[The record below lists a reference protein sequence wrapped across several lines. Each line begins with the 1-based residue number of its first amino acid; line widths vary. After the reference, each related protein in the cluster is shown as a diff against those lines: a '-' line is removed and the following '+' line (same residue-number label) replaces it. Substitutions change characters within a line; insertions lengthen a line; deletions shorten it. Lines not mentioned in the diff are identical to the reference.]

1 MRRVSGAAVSILIVN
16 WNTRDQTLACLDSLP
31 SGAGGVPYEVIL
43 VDNGSVDGSPE
54 ALNARDDITVLIE
67 NSDNRG
73 FAEGVNQAAERAG
86 AELLLLLNSDVT
98 LDPGALATL
107 VEYLEAHQD
116 AAGAAPL
123 YLNPDRSPQPF
134 HFRHLSV
141 PVALANISSVF
152 ARIFARRARDY
163 RMLDVDFSLPQPV
176 EQPSASCLLLR
187 RSAMPPGPLLDE
199 HYPIYFND
207 VDLARRITAHGQ
219 KLWLVPAA
227 TVVHEHGA
235 SGRLLG
241 RGGTRQYV
249 GALVRYLAANER
261 RPIVLF
267 VRALV
272 VVQGAAKRL
281 LRHPDAMSMR
291 DVLRAAGGDPGYLP
305 RAPRD

>member
-1 MRRVSGAAVSILIVN
+1 MRRTSPAHVSILIVN

-31 SGAGGVPYEVIL
+31 RGAGDVVYEVIL
-43 VDNGSVDGSPE
+43 VDNGSLDGSLE
-54 ALNARDDITVLIE
+54 ALRGRTDIACLIE
-67 NSDNRG
+67 NTQNDG
-73 FAEGVNQAAERAG
+73 FAVAVNQAAERAN
-86 AELLLLLNSDVT
+86 ADLMLLLNSDVV
-98 LDPGALATL
+98 LDAGALATL
-107 VEYLEAHQD
+107 VGYLDTHPE

-141 PVALANISSVF
+141 PAALANISSLFARVF
-152 ARIFARRARDY
+152 AQRVRSY
-163 RMLDVDFSLPQPV
+163 RMLDADLTVSQPI

-187 RSAMPPGPLLDE
+187 RSALPPGPPLDPR
-199 HYPIYFND
+199 YPIYFND
-207 VDLARRITAHGQ
+207 VDLARRIGAHGKQ
-219 KLWLVPAA
+219 LWLVPDA

-249 GALVRYLAANER
+249 GALIRYLTANER

-267 VRALV
+267 VQSLV
-272 VVQGAAKRL
+272 VVQGVAKRL
-281 LRHPDAMSMR
+281 LRHPDAMSMH
-291 DVLRAAGGDPGYLP
+291 DVLRAAGGDPGCLP